1 MRTPKPAGMNDS
13 EKQVSVEIENLN
25 SANLL
30 VLLFRWRKPII
41 LVCFSAAVVSAGVS
55 LVMKE
60 RYKSTV
66 TMFATQQH
74 SFGEQLLETV
84 KKEDVLAYG
93 EEEDAERLMQILNS
107 DQIKNK
113 IIEGFDL
120 WTVYEIPRDSKGARA
135 KIAREYSE
143 NVTARITKFG
153 SIEVAVLDEKPER
166 ARDMANDIAAYADSV
181 SNSIRNE
188 RARDAFQF
196 AEVSLRSLEDELK
209 VLEDSMST
217 LQQLGVYNYE
227 DQVAA
232 LTEQYGTAIATGHP
246 DRAQKIKE
254 NLEFLSRYGTL
265 HHKLESEIEGAY
277 EKLAVLRKRYDL
289 IKIDIESNLP
299 AKFIVDQATAADKKS
314 FPIRWLIVVM
324 STASAFVFTVIF
336 LLILDTFRKLKAEGK
351 L

>member
-1 MRTPKPAGMNDS
+1 MNASD
-13 EKQVSVEIENLN
+13 KNNNVEIENLN
-25 SANLL
+25 STNLL
-30 VLLFRWRKPII
+30 VLLIRWRKPII
-41 LVCFSAAVVSAGVS
+41 IVCFAAAVVSAGVS

-74 SFGEQLLETV
+74 SFGEQLLEDV

-107 DQIKNK
+107 DAIRNK
-113 IIEGFDL
+113 IIEDFDL
-120 WTVYEIPRDSKGARA
+120 WTVYDIPRDSKGARS
-135 KIAREYSE
+135 KIGREYNE
-143 NVTARITKFG
+143 NVTARITRFG
-153 SIEVAVLDEKPER
+153 SIEVAVLDEKPDR
-166 ARDMANDIAAYADSV
+166 ARDMANSVAAYADSV
-181 SNSIRNE
+181 SNAIRNE
-188 RARDAFQF
+188 RARDAFQY
-196 AEVSLRSLEDELK
+196 AESSLRTLETELK
-209 VLEDSMST
+209 VLEDSMSV

-254 NLEFLSRYGTL
+254 NLEFLSKYGTL

-299 AKFIVDQATAADKKS
+299 AKFIVDEATAADKKS

-336 LLILDTFRKLKAEGK
+336 LLIADTLRKLRSEGK
-351 L
+351 I